1 MNFFLFFV
9 FGFLSKH
16 RKVTQTRHTKPHHIA
31 GLEYIVRKIIVINI
45 VSGPQNHN
53 DDCCSCHFV
62 TQQTLTKIVR
72 VQTMCILSQAQD
84 LIPDKFN
91 VIG

>member
-31 GLEYIVRKIIVINI
+31 GLEYIVCKIIVINI

-53 DDCCSCHFV
+53 DDC
-62 TQQTLTKIVR
+62 
-72 VQTMCILSQAQD
+72 
-84 LIPDKFN
+84 
-91 VIG
+91 

>member
-31 GLEYIVRKIIVINI
+31 GLEYIVCKIIVINI

-62 TQQTLTKIVR
+62 TQQT
-72 VQTMCILSQAQD
+72 QD
-84 LIPDKFN
+84 CESSNN
-91 VIG
+91 VHTVTGPRSDS